1 MTASR
6 SDEAAALQANAEF
19 YGALAAGEFA
29 AMDALW
35 STVETVLCV
44 HPGGHPVA
52 GRQAVMKS
60 WSELFESGGA
70 PIRFSQDR
78 VSIIRGLAFIT
89 CLEHLGNVVLSATN
103 VLVWE
108 SGAWRFVLHNAGVVA
123 DPDSI
128 DEQSGSDEVI
138 H

>member
-1 MTASR
+1 MTSR

-19 YGALAAGEFA
+19 YQALAAADFA
-29 AMDALW
+29 AMDDLW
-35 STVETVLCV
+35 STGEPVICV

-60 WSELFESGGA
+60 WRDLIDSGGA
-70 PIRFSQDR
+70 PIRYSEDR
-78 VSIIRGLAFIT
+78 VAIVRGLAFVT

-108 SGAWRFVLHNAGVVA
+108 SGAWRLVLHNAGVVA
-123 DPDSI
+123 DP
-128 DEQSGSDEVI
+128 GTLTRSDDPGGML